1 MLTYFLLLRSRC
13 DVEQEVNGLYTF
25 DREEKVPAEKVKE
38 IMDAAKDHYYRHT
51 TSHSKGFRKLLDQ
64 TKHFVNL

>member
-1 MLTYFLLLRSRC
+1 M
-13 DVEQEVNGLYTF
+13 NGLYTF